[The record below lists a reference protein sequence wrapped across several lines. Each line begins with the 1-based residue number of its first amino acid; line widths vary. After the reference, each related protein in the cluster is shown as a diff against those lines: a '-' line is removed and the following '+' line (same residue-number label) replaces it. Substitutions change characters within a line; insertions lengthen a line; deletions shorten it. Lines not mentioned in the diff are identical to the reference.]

1 MMISYQIVR
10 VVPSLV
16 ASLEPSVHHRNVAS
30 LSFFVNVNL
39 NWLNLFHF
47 LILLAGPLIIL
58 IGCMIF
64 MSPFLVVIM
73 ISMSTVP
80 FLTQL
85 DSGILYP
92 QYAFL

>member
-10 VVPSLV
+10 IVPSLV

-39 NWLNLFHF
+39 NWLNLFYF
-47 LILLAGPLIIL
+47 LILLAGPLVIL

-64 MSPFLVVIM
+64 MSPFLVVIR

-80 FLTQL
+80 FLAQL

>member
-1 MMISYQIVR
+1 M
-10 VVPSLV
+10 
-16 ASLEPSVHHRNVAS
+16 
-30 LSFFVNVNL
+30 
-39 NWLNLFHF
+39 NWFHF
-47 LILLAGPLIIL
+47 LILLAVPLVIL

-64 MSPFLVVIM
+64 MSPFLVVIR

-80 FLTQL
+80 FLAQL